1 MKLQTVSVLAVLCIC
16 ISSSLVKAQFRLGF
30 QGSSLK
36 LPSSAGNYGSSF
48 GPGVDF
54 AYNPDESRFEYY
66 FNGTY
71 FLPAKSTMSY
81 DVYGNSGTS
90 ATGTLTS
97 KTSLIGLVLGAR
109 YFFMDRTENDFSLYA
124 AANLNLV
131 LGNTTASL
139 SNLPAG
145 FVPAYNALDGTG
157 GNTKQTMIG
166 LGIGGE
172 YNVGSGSIFAEAN
185 YRFPTGEYNSRT
197 GYSGDVQ
204 IPGHPWFSVGYRF
217 SLGGDN

>member
-1 MKLQTVSVLAVLCIC
+1 MKLKTVSVLTVLCIC

-30 QGSSLK
+30 QASSLK
-36 LPSSAGNYGSSF
+36 LPSSAGNYGRSF

-54 AYNPDESRFEYY
+54 AYNPEESRFEYF
-66 FNGTY
+66 FNGAY
-71 FLPAKSTMSY
+71 FLPASSSMPYT
-81 DVYGNSGTS
+81 VYSNVG
-90 ATGTLTS
+90 ATANATLTS

-124 AANLNLV
+124 TANLNLV
-131 LGNTTASL
+131 LGHTSATL

-145 FVPAYNALDGTG
+145 FDASYNALDGAG
-157 GNTKQTMIG
+157 GNTKQAMIG